1 MLTLNSPKIK
11 TIKGVQKNRLIITNI
26 QPLSVNNNNDNLS
39 KHSQVKHQEEDPFL
53 NAVKENDKLNKINH
67 EKSKKY
73 ELFQINLKKR
83 LKEYKAINMQLE
95 QDCQLK
101 INKSNEFKRS
111 LSVNSL
117 PNCLLRTLKDDQKL
131 NEKTE
136 LKKRIIS
143 TRKIYSNNERDQV
156 QKLKQQVETT
166 NLKDKAKKKDALKNK
181 QQQQLVIKHKEEP
194 IINIPIIQKQD
205 ELIIINNINAKN
217 NNNNNIERYI
227 KCLKQLLK
235 DKAKHYKLDMPP
247 LCQCNLFG
255 SDSNQTVNVWDND
268 WNNCANNCLFYK
280 NPKGF
285 YLFYE
290 YLFNPVFHFN

>member
-156 QKLKQQVETT
+156 QKLKQQVETI

-217 NNNNNIERYI
+217 NNNNIERYI
-227 KCLKQLLK
+227 KYLKQLLPIYFFTTLIV
-235 DKAKHYKLDMPP
+235 D
-247 LCQCNLFG
+247 F
-255 SDSNQTVNVWDND
+255 
-268 WNNCANNCLFYK
+268 
-280 NPKGF
+280 
-285 YLFYE
+285 
-290 YLFNPVFHFN
+290 